1 MINEKDI
8 LAMLQNGES
17 TDDLAQK
24 FADILNKGEELYK
37 EELAAKAKADA
48 EAKAK
53 AIIDAEKEEK
63 MDAILDSIYEF
74 ILDYYCDDDEDVAEL
89 DKAFEGFSAKDAIAA
104 IEQIG
109 SLTVEL
115 TNLLEGFDFPTKKP
129 AKKTKISIG
138 PSDTDFVINSFLKS
152 IGL

>member
-8 LAMLQNGES
+8 LAMLQNGENA
-17 TDDLAQK
+17 DDIAQK
-24 FADILNKGEELYK
+24 LIDTLNKGKELYD

-53 AIIDAEKEEK
+53 AIIDAEKEDAME
-63 MDAILDSIYEF
+63 AILDSIYEF
-74 ILDYYCDDDEDVAEL
+74 IYTYYCDDEDDVADL

-129 AKKTKISIG
+129 TKKTKISIG
-138 PSDTDFVINSFLKS
+138 PNDADFVINSFLKS